1 MCKYINSWV
10 VFKYDWTQIS
20 LTRIFV
26 SDSVANENK
35 VVLYTSRFENTGF
48 SHKENNTDGKNVRIH
63 TNKFTRI

>member
-1 MCKYINSWV
+1 MCKYLNSWV

-26 SDSVANENK
+26 SDSVVNEYK
-35 VVLYTSRFENTGF
+35 VVLYTSRFENIGV
-48 SHKENNTDGKNVRIH
+48 SHKENNTIKNVSIH